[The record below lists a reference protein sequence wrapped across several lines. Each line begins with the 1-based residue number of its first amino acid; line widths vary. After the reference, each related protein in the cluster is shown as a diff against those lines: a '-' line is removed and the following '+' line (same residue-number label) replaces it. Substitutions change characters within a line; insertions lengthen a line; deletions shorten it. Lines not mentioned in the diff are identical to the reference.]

1 MLQLSTD
8 PNQAYNVYV
17 CKVLTISL
25 TLLNSANFW
34 DRFNLDLTY
43 RKKTDYLNQLTNL
56 ITLVLKIYYRKLSW
70 TVEFLENTRSQ
81 TTACMCL
88 VCIVN
93 IISKCLQ
100 IGSKAFLIL
109 NHYIL
114 GLIWQSHNLYLIPV
128 VKVKKA
134 KNQLQVQHLDL
145 DLKKCLWINMRQKK
159 NEKVK
164 YWDHKSK

>member
-1 MLQLSTD
+1 
-8 PNQAYNVYV
+8 
-17 CKVLTISL
+17 
-25 TLLNSANFW
+25 
-34 DRFNLDLTY
+34 
-43 RKKTDYLNQLTNL
+43 
-56 ITLVLKIYYRKLSW
+56 
-70 TVEFLENTRSQ
+70 
-81 TTACMCL
+81 MCL

-134 KNQLQVQHLDL
+134 KNQLQVQHLHL